1 MDRPNIPLN
10 ALRAFEAAA
19 RHLTLSKAAIELCV
33 TQAALSHQIRNLE
46 ERLGVALFRRVPR
59 GLVLTEEGAALAPV
73 LTHALDSIGTTLDR
87 FSGGRYHEALHVGV
101 VGTFATGWL
110 MPRLPGFEAAHP
122 EVDLR
127 IFANNNRVSIPG
139 EGLDLAI
146 RFGDGS
152 WHGLDASRIMV
163 APLAPMCAPDRA
175 RQIRRPEDLCDQP
188 LLRSYRAS
196 EWERWFTSLGMPC
209 PPLRGPMLDSS
220 IALADMASQGQGVA
234 LLPASLF
241 RHWTE
246 SGRLVTLFDQS
257 IAAGAYWL
265 TRLQSRP
272 ETSGMRSFREWLC
285 REVTADAATPD
296 G

>member
-59 GLVLTEEGAALAPV
+59 GLVLTDEGAALAPV
-73 LTHALDSIGTTLDR
+73 LTGSLDLIGATLDR

-110 MPRLPGFEAAHP
+110 IPRLAGFEAAHP

-152 WHGLDASRIMV
+152 WHGLQATRIMD

-175 RQIRRPEDLCDQP
+175 RTMSGPQAMLEQP
-188 LLRSYRAS
+188 LLRSYRTG
-196 EWERWFTSLGMPC
+196 EWERWFAGLGLAC

-220 IALADMASQGQGVA
+220 IAMADMAAEGHGIA
-234 LLPASLF
+234 LLPPALF
-241 RHWTE
+241 GHWTDR
-246 SGRLVTLFDQS
+246 GRLVTLFDHS
-257 IAAGAYWL
+257 IVAGAYWL

-285 REVTADAATPD
+285 RAVADQPPAT